1 MNARSEA
8 SYAFNAFLGLAVRI
22 PAGARIRELPC
33 RAPFTIEAVLTTLRE
48 RIAPATPL

>member
-1 MNARSEA
+1 MNARSDA
-8 SYAFNAFLGLAVRI
+8 SYAFNAFLGLAVRVT
-22 PAGARIRELPC
+22 RIRELQR